1 MSNHVVFLHK
11 SIDYNLCIVYNAL
24 VSSRERK
31 TNSNQGR
38 FEKILNSNNQ
48 TNQSITTKQKLSL
61 LRKERIK
68 DHEKAKKNNRID
80 FDPHDNVVG
89 SSGRLNKRFRCGR

>member
-1 MSNHVVFLHK
+1 MNMSNHVVFLHK

-48 TNQSITTKQKLSL
+48 TNQSINHNKTKTKPVKK
-61 LRKERIK
+61 RK
-68 DHEKAKKNNRID
+68 D
-80 FDPHDNVVG
+80 
-89 SSGRLNKRFRCGR
+89 